1 MQIHTIVSHTKFRKA
16 RRIGRGGKRG
26 TYSGRGIKGQHA
38 RAGAKFRPAER
49 ELLKKIPKLR
59 GYRFKVFREK
69 PAIVTLTQ
77 LEKYFSEGGTVT
89 PQRLLALGVVRRIR
103 GKTPRVKI
111 LGSGTLTKKLIFK
124 DVIFSKSI
132 RDTLRGT

>member
-1 MQIHTIVSHTKFRKA
+1 MQIHTLASHTQFRGA

-49 ELLKKIPKLR
+49 ELIKKIPKLR
-59 GYRFKVFREK
+59 GYRFKVFRQK
-69 PAIVTLTQ
+69 PVVVTLAQ
-77 LEKYFSEGGTVT
+77 LEKHFSQGETVT
-89 PQRLLALGVVRRIR
+89 PSHLLAMGLIRRIH

-111 LGSGTLTKKLIFK
+111 LGSGTPTKKLVFK
-124 DVIFSKSI
+124 DVLFSKSLQE
-132 RDTLRGT
+132 RMRAK

>member
-89 PQRLLALGVVRRIR
+89 PQRLLTLGVIRRIR